1 MLDAGGRLALLL
13 HRGFAEKSAALC
25 LCAPGLL
32 YPVRGDSMYQ
42 IKLSQSCLKFFR
54 SFLKFSSKLSQS
66 CLRVVSKLTK
76 VHI

>member
-42 IKLSQSCLKFFR
+42 IKLSQSYLKFFR
-54 SFLKFSSKLSQS
+54 ICVKVVSNLVQSCLKVVLELSQS
-66 CLRVVSKLTK
+66 
-76 VHI
+76 

>member
-13 HRGFAEKSAALC
+13 HRGFVEKSAALC

-54 SFLKFSSKLSQS
+54 SCVKVVSNLVQSCPKVVVELSQS
-66 CLRVVSKLTK
+66 
-76 VHI
+76 